1 MYPYTSGSGAALEPV
16 SPPSSPE
23 PFDGNNEYM
32 DYDVSP
38 IDDEPDV
45 FQRQLEANQPPTT
58 QPSSQAPRGVHTQLT
73 EDDDYQQQPTQVI
86 SGPRSGIGKTSIPT
100 MRRERRKQ
108 RDAAHAQANKDHR
121 HSPRPGD
128 EPLPKPSQPMGWDD
142 PTNPKSVA
150 QAGPPELAPKFGT
163 TTTVMSGSQDRR
175 QASNPNT
182 ASFGQRMRH
191 QFGRGK
197 AEPVQNRPA
206 WNGASGR
213 EAQVSPVRD
222 DLNAAP
228 LKIPPK
234 SAKRNERARAP
245 VNLPVTD
252 INEGASAAA
261 TAAVRRLMP
270 IKTAPAADRSRG
282 NSPAFETPKSGVSIT
297 PQAYANA
304 KPTQIAASPQQWPP
318 RDSSMSTPS
327 VTTAPSNLGVPGQ
340 FNIPRK
346 SIGHPRTPA
355 HAPQLSTSSSI
366 YSDNPANDD
375 DDEATWRRLASGDP
389 FGRQPPPPPPPPP
402 RDEWSPET
410 VPSNSDEEEVEIPIK
425 SMPIVSVME
434 RKRPIPGRNSPAA
447 MMDNAIVISLKTATI
462 AEKEAEKEAQAE
474 AEKELPP
481 VPSEPLEPEDR
492 IAFLSSQLESLAI
505 RRVNLTKSIK
515 QLTELMPKD
524 MLIVSAEVQRKREEE
539 KRKVEVMQQELSDI
553 QQQEYVLGLKLH
565 RAYRRQDRELEH
577 NTGTLW
583 VRRVTG

>member
-1 MYPYTSGSGAALEPV
+1 MQPPALSPVSTYLLGSNIVTTTNLVPVSLWSQQQTQPPFGGHRHPKCISDWRPASSVYLDDHQLNGIAHLYPQSTVMYPYTSGSGAALEPV

-45 FQRQLEANQPPTT
+45 FQRQLEANQPPT

-142 PTNPKSVA
+142 PTNLKSVA
-150 QAGPPELAPKFGT
+150 QAGPPERAPKFGT

-197 AEPVQNRPA
+197 AEPIQNRPA

-213 EAQVSPVRD
+213 ETQVSPVRD

-234 SAKRNERARAP
+234 SAKRNERVRTP

-282 NSPAFETPKSGVSIT
+282 NSPAFETPKSGVPIT

-327 VTTAPSNLGVPGQ
+327 APTAPSNLGVPGQ
-340 FNIPRK
+340 FNIKESRSVIPELLHMLPN
-346 SIGHPRTPA
+346 SLPQALFIRT
-355 HAPQLSTSSSI
+355 
-366 YSDNPANDD
+366 
-375 DDEATWRRLASGDP
+375 
-389 FGRQPPPPPPPPP
+389 
-402 RDEWSPET
+402 
-410 VPSNSDEEEVEIPIK
+410 
-425 SMPIVSVME
+425 
-434 RKRPIPGRNSPAA
+434 
-447 MMDNAIVISLKTATI
+447 
-462 AEKEAEKEAQAE
+462 
-474 AEKELPP
+474 
-481 VPSEPLEPEDR
+481 
-492 IAFLSSQLESLAI
+492 I
-505 RRVNLTKSIK
+505 R
-515 QLTELMPKD
+515 
-524 MLIVSAEVQRKREEE
+524 
-539 KRKVEVMQQELSDI
+539 
-553 QQQEYVLGLKLH
+553 
-565 RAYRRQDRELEH
+565 
-577 NTGTLW
+577 
-583 VRRVTG
+583 